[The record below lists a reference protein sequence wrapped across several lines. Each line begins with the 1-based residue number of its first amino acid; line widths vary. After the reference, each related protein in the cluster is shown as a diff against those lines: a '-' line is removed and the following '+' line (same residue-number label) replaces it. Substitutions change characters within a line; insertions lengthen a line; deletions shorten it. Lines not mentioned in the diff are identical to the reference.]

1 VVGTDR
7 ERWYRDHVPPRPSTS
22 VVLDDVGDLLSDL
35 AIWGLASWTVL
46 YHLGRVIGVGTTPV
60 LLASVAVTL
69 ALSVTTWRH
78 VSRLARKSQAPGTAS
93 TATTTVAAPPDA
105 GRARRLG
112 PVQPRARF
120 AGPAPRVLFA
130 VSVVLAVAAVLVHW
144 PENKSTYGLGWLLMV
159 AALVPLVWSLV
170 TARGGAAAGGTPHHL
185 AADGPPGDRAD
196 SARRATGLR
205 TAASATVW
213 AVGAVLAYLS
223 LRTVRVDA
231 DDVFY
236 VNKAVYVAE
245 TGRIPLRDTIYSDQV
260 LPALRGAGTASLQ
273 SIEVLQGA
281 VAHLLGIS
289 AGTVVYL
296 VTPPVMSFL
305 AVWAVWRLARSWSV
319 VRALVAFAVATTYLL
334 WGVKSGY
341 GLGAF
346 WIGRIWQGKVIFVCL
361 AVPLLYLA
369 LTRWARLGRRYD
381 AAMLFAVGAVALG
394 LTSTATLVVPP
405 IAAGAAVMLL
415 LCRRP
420 RWYVPLLAAAYPVA
434 SGVVVALAAAGGGQF
449 GNVAFTSFEA
459 FHAVVGD
466 RLWGALGVVGLL
478 LAPWAVRAGAAR
490 MTAAAG
496 SVVAVAAMAPGVPQL
511 VNTVTGAGPILYRL
525 MWMAVLPVLVG
536 VLATAPLPVDRFAPA
551 VRRTVAVAVPAA
563 LAALLVVGGQL
574 VWSRATTLQD
584 GPRWKF
590 PTRQLSAAAWVGKLY
605 DGPGPVLAPWRLMRA
620 LALTTTEVH
629 AVDPRAFYLSGI
641 DEPGEAH
648 AARVR
653 LSRSMRNGNTSPPPR
668 LADDL
673 AAVGVGLVCLD
684 EPKVR
689 YTQAVLDLGWQPVA
703 TRAGVTCFTEGG

>member
-1 VVGTDR
+1 
-7 ERWYRDHVPPRPSTS
+7 
-22 VVLDDVGDLLSDL
+22 
-35 AIWGLASWTVL
+35 
-46 YHLGRVIGVGTTPV
+46 
-60 LLASVAVTL
+60 
-69 ALSVTTWRH
+69 
-78 VSRLARKSQAPGTAS
+78 
-93 TATTTVAAPPDA
+93 
-105 GRARRLG
+105 
-112 PVQPRARF
+112 
-120 AGPAPRVLFA
+120 
-130 VSVVLAVAAVLVHW
+130 
-144 PENKSTYGLGWLLMV
+144 M
-159 AALVPLVWSLV
+159 
-170 TARGGAAAGGTPHHL
+170 
-185 AADGPPGDRAD
+185 
-196 SARRATGLR
+196 
-205 TAASATVW
+205 W

-574 VWSRATTLQD
+574 GGRGHHPAGRPALEVPDPAAVGGRVGGRALRRARPGARTLAAD
-584 GPRWKF
+584 ARPGADDDRGPRRR
-590 PTRQLSAAAWVGKLY
+590 PTCVLPLRHRRAGGGARGQGAAQPVDAQREHLTAAEAGGRPGRGGGGARLPRRAQGEIHPSGARPRLAAGARRGPGSPASPRAAEPASLSAASRRGASCGHSILGQVS
-605 DGPGPVLAPWRLMRA
+605 M
-620 LALTTTEVH
+620 TTSS
-629 AVDPRAFYLSGI
+629 P
-641 DEPGEAH
+641 
-648 AARVR
+648 AARA
-653 LSRSMRNGNTSPPPR
+653 RS
-668 LADDL
+668 
-673 AAVGVGLVCLD
+673 AAASSTTPSCIQMASICRRSLLRMASSTTA
-684 EPKVR
+684 P
-689 YTQAVLDLGWQPVA
+689 
-703 TRAGVTCFTEGG
+703 TRSLLTKQSTTLMSWSGMSSIEA